1 MNNIQNSS
9 NLSPADLDWMAFQY
23 VSGDLT
29 ADDTVRFEEL
39 LANDLS
45 ACEAVARHVMICE
58 TIATTPLI
66 SVATPAEQVS
76 VKHIPQPTVTI
87 TKTSTNAVAAERSAS
102 RWAGVVSAA
111 ACLGLAVRIGLVSSG
126 PPANV
131 TALVSTN
138 DQLVQYWVDMKQ
150 DVDES
155 VDLVDSHSEEL
166 SVWSESYLAANDS
179 ELMPADWM
187 LAAVST
193 SEMNDD
199 ADMPGE
205 VIE

>member
-1 MNNIQNSS
+1 
-9 NLSPADLDWMAFQY
+9 MAFQY

-111 ACLGLAVRIGLVSSG
+111 ACLGLAVWIGLVSSG

-199 ADMPGE
+199 ADMPEE